1 MLQEERIHLLQNK
14 LDQVKTHTKKCDRLR
29 KKERRFL
36 QTLIEISKRD
46 NVPLSDERCSE
57 FCSKN
62 RVKEVDCKLMCYSSI
77 SKTCEDWPNLEK
89 CLKTHPN
96 FNKKNSASR
105 SLNRRSTSSTN
116 TVLNDTARSQ
126 SFSLDQ
132 KIPFSDD
139 DYYDYDDY
147 HPFNTYSTRT
157 YPITAESGRNNFA
170 NDYHLYQSDS
180 TRSQS
185 FSLDQRVPMS
195 SPDLSK
201 IMINISYLGDL
212 SLRTWSP
219 KASCASLTCHLAPN
233 HQATFCFQ
241 KTDPNY
247 YFQFGQHEA
256 LEGKVKSVMQSAVV
270 VVQSYSKK
278 STLTFHFYA
287 IFIDTTSLIKKK
299 LYPLSC
305 AALWQLEI
313 QDFPNK
319 LIITSI
325 FLKPFVIGDWRG
337 KI

>member
-62 RVKEVDCKLMCYSSI
+62 KVKDVDCKLMCYSSI

-96 FNKKNSASR
+96 FNKNAR
-105 SLNRRSTSSTN
+105 TTLIRRSTN
-116 TVLNDTARSQ
+116 TLNDTARSQ

-139 DYYDYDDY
+139 Y
-147 HPFNTYSTRT
+147 HSADTFTYSTKS
-157 YPITAESGRNNFA
+157 YPITAESGNF
-170 NDYHLYQSDS
+170 DYNLQSDS

-185 FSLDQRVPMS
+185 FSLDQRVPMR

-256 LEGKVKSVMQSAVV
+256 LEGKVKSDAECSSSSRV
-270 VVQSYSKK
+270 
-278 STLTFHFYA
+278 FFG
-287 IFIDTTSLIKKK
+287 KKK
-299 LYPLSC
+299 LTFYIISYTYLSL
-305 AALWQLEI
+305 AAML
-313 QDFPNK
+313 
-319 LIITSI
+319 
-325 FLKPFVIGDWRG
+325 
-337 KI
+337 

>member
-1 MLQEERIHLLQNK
+1 
-14 LDQVKTHTKKCDRLR
+14 
-29 KKERRFL
+29 
-36 QTLIEISKRD
+36 
-46 NVPLSDERCSE
+46 
-57 FCSKN
+57 
-62 RVKEVDCKLMCYSSI
+62 MCYSSI

-96 FNKKNSASR
+96 FNKKNSASSSR

-270 VVQSYSKK
+270 VESYSKK
-278 STLTFHFYA
+278 STLTFYFYV
-287 IFIDTTSLIKKK
+287 IFIDTTSLIEKIIPTFLCSTMLTRKGS
-299 LYPLSC
+299 PT
-305 AALWQLEI
+305 I
-313 QDFPNK
+313 QIFPTK

-325 FLKPFVIGDWRG
+325 FQKAFVIGDL
-337 KI
+337 KILNCGRMPFFILVIRQNHMKMWAKNFFELDTMYLVTQCVSVLNVVEWL